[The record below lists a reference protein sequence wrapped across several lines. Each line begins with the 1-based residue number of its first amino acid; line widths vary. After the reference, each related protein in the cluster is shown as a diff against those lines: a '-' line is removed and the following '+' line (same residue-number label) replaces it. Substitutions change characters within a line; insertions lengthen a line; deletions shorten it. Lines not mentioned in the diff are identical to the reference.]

1 MGGTSVS
8 RLLMTTNPHS
18 HSLRLHRLK
27 DVSATFFI
35 TKSLHPKKPILN
47 RQATEVIVSAFA
59 FAIQKERIYLRA
71 FVVMPDHWHS
81 LFALREP
88 WTLPK
93 FMHDLMS
100 YIGAKTSKRANGHET
115 SWQDRYYDTA
125 VKTAKQFEYVA
136 YYIEQNPVVKGLVER
151 PEDWEGIARTEWT
164 LSLNPGRM
172 CTTRSEAVGAKAPPT
187 LSPALP
193 DAIFSR
199 CVLASCSRDKTR
211 DSADRRRAQFSSR
224 R

>member
-1 MGGTSVS
+1 MTLDAHS
-8 RLLMTTNPHS
+8 RN
-18 HSLRLHRLK
+18 LREHRLK

-59 FAIQKERIYLRA
+59 FAIQKERVYLRA

-100 YIGAKTSKRANGHET
+100 YIGAKTSKLANGHET
-115 SWQDRYYDTA
+115 SWQDSYYDTV
-125 VKTAKQFEYVA
+125 VKTARQFEHVA
-136 YYIEQNPVVKGLVER
+136 YYIGQNSAAKGLVE
-151 PEDWEGIARTEWT
+151 
-164 LSLNPGRM
+164 
-172 CTTRSEAVGAKAPPT
+172 
-187 LSPALP
+187 
-193 DAIFSR
+193 
-199 CVLASCSRDKTR
+199 
-211 DSADRRRAQFSSR
+211 
-224 R
+224 